1 MAKNVICEVSD
12 LDFDHQNQFI
22 LESKWM
28 IEPDLKKFPQGF
40 PEISGSQEL
49 DRWTDGQ
56 TENMMLQDTAI
67 AQRHKNYLESV
78 HSAVNDKNDATD
90 DVCYIAFLPI
100 DELLV

>member
-1 MAKNVICEVSD
+1 MSYGQKCDLGGHSD

-22 LESKWM
+22 IESKWM
-28 IEPDLKKFPQGF
+28 IEPNLKEFSQGF

-67 AQRHKNYLESV
+67 AKRHKNYLDSV
-78 HSAVNDKNDATD
+78 HSAVNDKKTVQQMTSA
-90 DVCYIAFLPI
+90 I
-100 DELLV
+100 